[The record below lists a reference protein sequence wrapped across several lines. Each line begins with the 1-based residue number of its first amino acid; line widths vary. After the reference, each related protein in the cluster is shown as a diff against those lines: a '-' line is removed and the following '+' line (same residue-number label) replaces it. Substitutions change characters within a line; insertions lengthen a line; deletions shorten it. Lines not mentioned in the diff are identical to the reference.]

1 MRRLIAYLNSL
12 LLGAILGMIF
22 VAIVHSCPSHW
33 QQRIRAAGITIGH
46 KAGCPILA
54 NQEWKT
60 ASANRQR

>member
-33 QQRIRAAGITIGH
+33 QEKIRAAGITIGH
-46 KAGCPILA
+46 EAGCPILA
-54 NQEWKT
+54 KQGWKT
-60 ASANRQR
+60 ATINRR